1 LKSLLLQQRI
11 IRPRFRWPLPPEKAK
26 TLLLAAYAAEVEL
39 RHGSMENDKCT
50 DDNIERV
57 ARILTAPNPK
67 FGLLFCGVCGN
78 GKTTMLRALQQ
89 ATNYLFNNGYFKHL
103 FGDERVGIAIVDA
116 RDLAQNI
123 SKDYTLFEKVRSR
136 TLLALEDVGREPT
149 EVLDYGNVLNPVVDL
164 LEYRYEQQLFTVIT
178 TNLTPRELSEKYKQ
192 RIADRFREMLNV
204 VVFENSSYRRQDT
217 D

>member
-1 LKSLLLQQRI
+1 M
-11 IRPRFRWPLPPEKAK
+11 
-26 TLLLAAYAAEVEL
+26 AAYAAEVEL

-89 ATNYLFNNGYFKHL
+89 ATNYLYNNGYFKPL

-136 TLLALEDVGREPT
+136 MLLALEDVGREPT

-192 RIADRFREMLNV
+192 RIADRFREMLDV

>member
-1 LKSLLLQQRI
+1 
-11 IRPRFRWPLPPEKAK
+11 
-26 TLLLAAYAAEVEL
+26 
-39 RHGSMENDKCT
+39 M
-50 DDNIERV
+50 
-57 ARILTAPNPK
+57 
-67 FGLLFCGVCGN
+67 
-78 GKTTMLRALQQ
+78 
-89 ATNYLFNNGYFKHL
+89 
-103 FGDERVGIAIVDA
+103 GIAIVDA

-192 RIADRFREMLNV
+192 RIADRFREMLDV